1 MTTTS
6 VGRACV
12 LATLAAGLAGC
23 AAVGG
28 HVTGG
33 NTLSPSAVLATI
45 PVGVPPTLLA
55 ISPDGSRVFAAS
67 SGQLAIIDTTTNTAT
82 VSVAIPA
89 YTTGVTVTPDGARV
103 LVDGLRAT
111 RLVVVDAASGSRLP
125 PIDLVVDIH
134 PGGFGRIAVSA
145 DGRRAYVTNQPKEY
159 LAQVDLTTGTTTE
172 RSLDLR
178 PSDVTLGKDGRTI
191 YVTGCQEFCTTGT
204 VELIDTATF
213 TTVRSFDVGPGPYR
227 FALSPDERRAY
238 TTNLGGPTLSVIDVA
253 SGGTLATVP
262 VGVEPSGLAV
272 SPDGARVYV
281 ASQRQQTLVIVDA
294 TTNTPTGTVSLPSQP
309 REVVLSPDGGRAY
322 VSVRNAVLVL
332 DTKRL

>member
-1 MTTTS
+1 MTMAS

-33 NTLSPSAVLATI
+33 NALSPSAVLATI

-82 VSVAIPA
+82 VSVAIPP

-103 LVDGLRAT
+103 LVDGVRAT
-111 RLVVVDAASGSRLP
+111 RLVVVDAANGSRLP

-159 LAQVDLTTGTTTE
+159 LAQVDLTTRTTTE

-178 PSDVTLGKDGRTI
+178 PSDVTLGQGRSHHLRDRLQGVLHDGNGRAHRHR
-191 YVTGCQEFCTTGT
+191 
-204 VELIDTATF
+204 ELHHPPILRRGAGPLS
-213 TTVRSFDVGPGPYR
+213 VRALAGRAARVHDQPRRSEPVGHRRRQRRHARDGAGR
-227 FALSPDERRAY
+227 RRAQP
-238 TTNLGGPTLSVIDVA
+238 GS
-253 SGGTLATVP
+253 
-262 VGVEPSGLAV
+262 PS
-272 SPDGARVYV
+272 R
-281 ASQRQQTLVIVDA
+281 RT
-294 TTNTPTGTVSLPSQP
+294 
-309 REVVLSPDGGRAY
+309 GRA
-322 VSVRNAVLVL
+322 STSRASSSG
-332 DTKRL
+332 R